1 MCLVSL
7 GDFFYGTE
15 GSGRCA
21 WDWISQL
28 ASINTGGGIGQWVR
42 EMGPVRNAVG
52 KSRLWEV
59 WEGEMYKDNFGNSG
73 WKTLASGSS
82 WRECSPLGS
91 ALLSAVVLVAQRN
104 VSTLSPPVATSP
116 CLQSQGFGSTHRH
129 ILPLASSGVPVISRC
144 PSLAC
149 WKKKHLASQMLSL
162 KTALIV
168 AFRGV
173 SPFNLAVNY
182 RNQTSCF
189 HMDYIH

>member
-28 ASINTGGGIGQWVR
+28 ASINTGGGIGQQVR

-82 WRECSPLGS
+82 WSECSPLGS

-104 VSTLSPPVATSP
+104 VSTLSP
-116 CLQSQGFGSTHRH
+116 HRH